1 MCVGYGNARAGPF
14 AQRAFCNAHH
24 SLYPDVSIYRILY
37 IFYCVY
43 QCHIHSVH
51 IDVIIRHL
59 ALHIHSFPHHHGHM
73 NPAVLRE
80 DRSGKLHDHDCLLS
94 TCLLILSPLSC
105 IFRRKR
111 LPRDEHEWNSCI
123 IADPFAARAAL
134 HLL

>member
-1 MCVGYGNARAGPF
+1 MPIIRYIQMSVFIVFY
-14 AQRAFCNAHH
+14 
-24 SLYPDVSIYRILY
+24 IYIF
-37 IFYCVY
+37 FYCVY

-105 IFRRKR
+105 TFRRKR
-111 LPRDEHEWNSCI
+111 LPRDEHE
-123 IADPFAARAAL
+123 
-134 HLL
+134 